1 VLYQEAVALF
11 SQYLKSEKMRSP
23 ETCRAYRADL
33 DDFQRFVA
41 GVDPGALS
49 DISRIDAMLIREF
62 LADRFVHLT
71 KESLARKVACIRSFF
86 KFLLREE
93 IVQNNPAAAIRPP
106 KRSRPL
112 PRALSVDDMDRFF
125 RRNPG
130 MSKRDAAI
138 FELLY
143 SSGLR
148 VGELTSLKLQ
158 DIDLENGWVRVMGK
172 GRKERYVPVGSRATA
187 AVEEYLS
194 VRMAGRAGGSIG
206 TYTDK
211 LFLNARGGP
220 LSSRSIRRILK
231 TRLLDAGLSL
241 DASPHSFR
249 HSFATHMLHG
259 GADLRSIQEMMG
271 HSSLS
276 TTQRYTKVD
285 LAKLMDV
292 YDKAHP
298 RSGFH
303 KDET

>member
-1 VLYQEAVALF
+1 MVFQDAVQLF
-11 SQYLKSEKMRSP
+11 SLHLKSEKMRSL

-33 DDFQRFVA
+33 EDLQLFLEE
-41 GVDPGALS
+41 VDPVSLT
-49 DISRIDAMLIREF
+49 DVSRIDSLLIREF
-62 LADRFVHLT
+62 LADRFVYLK
-71 KESLARKVACIRSFF
+71 KESLARKVASIRSFF
-86 KFLLREE
+86 KFLLREG
-93 IVQNNPAAAIRPP
+93 IIQKNPGATIRAP
-106 KRSRPL
+106 KKSRPL
-112 PRALSVDDMDRFF
+112 PRALSVDEIERFF
-125 RRNPG
+125 GRNST

-148 VGELTSLKLQ
+148 VSELTSLRLN
-158 DIDLENGWVRVMGK
+158 DIDLENGWVRVIGK
-172 GRKERYVPVGSRATA
+172 GRKERYVPVGDRAAA
-187 AVEEYLS
+187 AVREYLEFRRLS
-194 VRMAGRAGGSIG
+194 LTNIPRGCH
-206 TYTDK
+206 TDK
-211 LFLNARGGP
+211 LFLNARGGA
-220 LSSRSIRRILK
+220 LSSRSVRRILK
-231 TRLLDAGLSL
+231 THLLNAGLSL

-276 TTQRYTKVD
+276 TTQRYTQVD

-303 KDET
+303 KDKG

>member
-1 VLYQEAVALF
+1 MLFKDAVNLF
-11 SQYLKSEKMRSP
+11 SQYLRAEKMRSL
-23 ETCRAYRADL
+23 ETCRAYRGDL
-33 DDFQRFVA
+33 EDFQGFL
-41 GVDPGALS
+41 GEVDPGALT
-49 DISRIDAMLIREF
+49 DIGRIDSLLIREF
-62 LADRFVHLT
+62 LADRFVYLK

-86 KFLLREE
+86 RFLVREG
-93 IVQNNPAAAIRPP
+93 IVDTNPASTIRAP

-125 RRNPG
+125 KRNSA

-148 VGELTSLKLQ
+148 VGELASLKLN
-158 DIDLENGWVRVMGK
+158 DIDLENGWVRVIGK
-172 GRKERYVPVGSRATA
+172 GRKERYVPVGARAVD
-187 AVEEYLS
+187 AVRQYIS
-194 VRMAGRAGGSIG
+194 VRGSVRRTIPERA
-206 TYTDK
+206 YTDK
-211 LFLNARGGP
+211 LFLNSHGGP
-220 LSSRSIRRILK
+220 LSPRSIRRILK
-231 TRLLDAGLSL
+231 VHLLNAGLSL

-271 HSSLS
+271 HASLS

-285 LAKLMDV
+285 LAKLMQV
-292 YDKAHP
+292 YDEAHP

-303 KDET
+303 KDEV

>member
-1 VLYQEAVALF
+1 MVYQEAVALF
-11 SQYLKSEKMRSP
+11 AQYLRSEKMRSP

-33 DDFQRFVA
+33 EDFQRFAV
-41 GVDPGALS
+41 GVDPDVLS
-49 DISRIDAMLIREF
+49 DISRVDTLLIREF
-62 LADRFVHLT
+62 LADRFAHLT

-86 KFLLREE
+86 KFLVREG
-93 IVQNNPAAAIRPP
+93 IVHTNPAATVRPP
-106 KRSRPL
+106 KRGRPL
-112 PRALSVDDMDRFF
+112 PRALSVDDLDRFF

-148 VGELTSLKLQ
+148 VGELTSLKLH

-187 AVEEYLS
+187 AVEEYLC
-194 VRMAGRAGGSIG
+194 VRMAGRSGAAAK
-206 TYTDK
+206 TYTDR

-220 LSSRSIRRILK
+220 LSSRSIRRKLK
-231 TRLLDAGLSL
+231 AHLLNAGLSL